1 MTTIIVVKHGISDNK
16 EEVKSELQQAKNF
29 AGRYGSVFFVDSGMS
44 NSTEETVTVHVGD
57 YVKYFSP
64 DGIVVSGTVTA
75 YDRARYDKIYA
86 KLTECSDPSFNDV
99 YVPVAHLERVGVSS
113 KAKFNQIPGQVEME
127 GL

>member
-1 MTTIIVVKHGISDNK
+1 MTTVIALKPVLDDGLEDVKC
-16 EEVKSELQQAKNF
+16 ELKQAKDF
-29 AGRYGSVFFVDSGMS
+29 AGRYGSVYFVDSGMS

-99 YVPVAHLERVGVSS
+99 YVPVAHLERVGISS

>member
-1 MTTIIVVKHGISDNK
+1 MTTIIVSKPIIK
-16 EEVKSELQQAKNF
+16 EDLDEFKSELKRAKDF
-29 AGRYGSVFFVDSGMS
+29 ADRYGAVFFVDSGMS

-75 YDRARYDKIYA
+75 YDKARYDKIYA

-99 YVPVAHLERVGVSS
+99 YVPVAHLERVGISS
-113 KAKFNQIPGQVEME
+113 KAKFDQIPGQVEME